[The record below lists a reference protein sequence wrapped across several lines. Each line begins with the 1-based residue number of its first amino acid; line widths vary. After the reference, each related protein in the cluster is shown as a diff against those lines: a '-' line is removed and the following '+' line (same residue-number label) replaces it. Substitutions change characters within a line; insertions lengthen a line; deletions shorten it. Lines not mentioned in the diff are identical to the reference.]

1 MKLPI
6 LYSFRRCPYAM
17 RARMS
22 LFYSNI
28 KYEHREILLKARPQA
43 LYNVSS
49 KGTVPVL
56 ILDENNII
64 DESIDIMKWA
74 LKNSDKDSWYENN
87 IEKQD
92 ELILSNDNSFK
103 KKLDRYKYHI
113 RFPELTFEKHRKNIT
128 EDLMV
133 YNKIL
138 GENTYLLSDK
148 ISLTDIAIFPFIRQC
163 AYVDINWFKLQF
175 AFLYNWLES
184 FMESNLF
191 QSIMNKYPTWKEGE
205 KIIIVN
211 DS

>member
-1 MKLPI
+1 
-6 LYSFRRCPYAM
+6 
-17 RARMS
+17 MS

-43 LYNVSS
+43 LYNVSP

-64 DESIDIMKWA
+64 DESIDIMKWT

-87 IEKQD
+87 IKKQD
-92 ELILSNDNSFK
+92 EFILSNDNRFK

-113 RFPELTFEKHRKNIT
+113 RFPELTFEEHRKNIT

-138 GENTYLLSDK
+138 GQNTYLISDK

-163 AYVDINWFKLQF
+163 AYVDFNWFKLQF
-175 AFLYNWLES
+175 PLLYNWLES

-191 QSIMNKYPTWKEGE
+191 QSIMNKYPTWEEGG
-205 KIIIVN
+205 KKIIVN

>member
-1 MKLPI
+1 
-6 LYSFRRCPYAM
+6 
-17 RARMS
+17 MS

-43 LYNVSS
+43 LYNVSP

-74 LKNSDKDSWYENN
+74 LKNFDKDSWYENN
-87 IEKQD
+87 IKKQD
-92 ELILSNDNSFK
+92 ELIFSNDNSFK

-113 RFPELTFEKHRKNIT
+113 RFPELTFEEHRKNII

-138 GENTYLLSDK
+138 GENTYLISDK

-184 FMESNLF
+184 FMKSNLF
-191 QSIMNKYPTWKEGE
+191 QAIMNKYPKWEEGE
-205 KIIIVN
+205 KKIIVN